1 MDHTNLRRLRGNLK
15 ALAAAVGVLITM
27 AALTLTYQTSAV
39 GTSSDNWKAD
49 TTLTV
54 TSPPA
59 PPSFARHSNPP
70 IAKTTIRT
78 HGPTAAQSSRVRG
91 ECRME
96 RRRAGHLF
104 G

>member
-1 MDHTNLRRLRGNLK
+1 
-15 ALAAAVGVLITM
+15 
-27 AALTLTYQTSAV
+27 
-39 GTSSDNWKAD
+39 
-49 TTLTV
+49 V

-59 PPSFARHSNPP
+59 PPSFARRSNPP